1 MLSRC
6 SLPRKTSLRQPT
18 ERRSTMNPH
27 STALVLIEFQNDFT
41 TPGGVFHD
49 AVKDV
54 MRTSDMLANTATTV
68 QQARKLGV
76 KIIHLPIQFAEGYP
90 ELTTRDYGILKGVA
104 DGSAFRAGSW
114 GAEITEAVGREAG
127 DILVEG
133 KRGLDGFAT
142 TGLDLVLRNNGIQN
156 LVVAGFLTNC
166 CVEGTVRSGYEKGYN
181 VVSLTDCTATF
192 TDEQQYAAENFTLP
206 MFSQT
211 LKHNQFLEAL
221 KTQ

>member
-1 MLSRC
+1 M
-6 SLPRKTSLRQPT
+6 
-18 ERRSTMNPH
+18 
-27 STALVLIEFQNDFT
+27 
-41 TPGGVFHD
+41 
-49 AVKDV
+49 
-54 MRTSDMLANTATTV
+54 
-68 QQARKLGV
+68 
-76 KIIHLPIQFAEGYP
+76 
-90 ELTTRDYGILKGVA
+90 
-104 DGSAFRAGSW
+104 
-114 GAEITEAVGREAG
+114 GREAG

-192 TDEQQYAAENFTLP
+192 TDEQQHAAENFTLP

>member
-1 MLSRC
+1 
-6 SLPRKTSLRQPT
+6 
-18 ERRSTMNPH
+18 MNPH
-27 STALVLIEFQNDFT
+27 ATALVLIEFQNDFT

-54 MRTSDMLANTATTV
+54 MHATDMLANTATTV
-68 QQARKLGV
+68 QQARQLGV

-104 DGSAFRAGSW
+104 DGSAFRTGSW
-114 GAEITEAVGREAG
+114 GADITDAISREPG

-142 TGLDLVLRNNGIQN
+142 TGLDLVLRNNGIHN
-156 LVVAGFLTNC
+156 LLVAGFLTNC

-181 VVSLTDCTATF
+181 VVTLADCTATF
-192 TDEQQYAAENFTLP
+192 TDEQQKAAENFTLP
-206 MFSQT
+206 MFSKVLRHT
-211 LKHNQFLEAL
+211 EFLEAL
-221 KTQ
+221 NAK

>member
-1 MLSRC
+1 
-6 SLPRKTSLRQPT
+6 
-18 ERRSTMNPH
+18 MNPNA
-27 STALVLIEFQNDFT
+27 TALVLIEFQNDFT

-49 AVKDV
+49 AVKEV
-54 MRTSDMLANTATTV
+54 MHQSDMLANTASTV

-76 KIIHLPIQFAEGYP
+76 KIIHLPIQFADGYP

-114 GAEITEAVGREAG
+114 GAEITDAITRETG

-181 VVSLTDCTATF
+181 VVTLTDCTATF
-192 TDEQQYAAENFTLP
+192 TEEQQKAAENFTLP
-206 MFSQT
+206 MFSQALRHT
-211 LKHNQFLEAL
+211 EFLGAL
-221 KTQ
+221 SAK

>member
-1 MLSRC
+1 
-6 SLPRKTSLRQPT
+6 
-18 ERRSTMNPH
+18 MNPH

-54 MRTSDMLANTATTV
+54 MRTSDMLANTAATV

-114 GAEITEAVGREAG
+114 GAEITEAVSREAG

-192 TDEQQYAAENFTLP
+192 TDEQQHAAENFTLP

>member
-1 MLSRC
+1 
-6 SLPRKTSLRQPT
+6 
-18 ERRSTMNPH
+18 MNPH

-192 TDEQQYAAENFTLP
+192 TDEQQHAAENFTLP

>member
-1 MLSRC
+1 
-6 SLPRKTSLRQPT
+6 
-18 ERRSTMNPH
+18 MNP
-27 STALVLIEFQNDFT
+27 STTALVLIEFQNDFT

-54 MRTSDMLANTATTV
+54 MHATDMLANTATTV

-76 KIIHLPIQFAEGYP
+76 KIIHLPIQFADGYP
-90 ELTTRDYGILKGVA
+90 ELTLRSYGILKGVA

-114 GAEITEAVGREAG
+114 GAEITDALTHESS
-127 DILVEG
+127 DIVVEG

-142 TGLDLVLRNNGIQN
+142 TGLDLVLRNNGIQH

-166 CVEGTVRSGYEKGYN
+166 CVEGTVRTGYEKGYE
-181 VVSLTDCTATF
+181 VVTLTDCTATF
-192 TDEQQYAAENFTLP
+192 TDEQQHAAEQFTLP

-211 LKHNQFLEAL
+211 LKHTQFLAVL
-221 KTQ
+221 NAK

>member
-1 MLSRC
+1 
-6 SLPRKTSLRQPT
+6 
-18 ERRSTMNPH
+18 MNPH
-27 STALVLIEFQNDFT
+27 ATALVLIEFQNDFT

-49 AVKDV
+49 AVKEV
-54 MRTSDMLANTATTV
+54 MHQSDMLANTATTV

-104 DGSAFRAGSW
+104 DGSAFRTGSW
-114 GAEITEAVGREAG
+114 GAEISDAVTREPG

-181 VVSLTDCTATF
+181 VVTLIDCTATF
-192 TDEQQYAAENFTLP
+192 TDEQQKAAEHFTLP
-206 MFSQT
+206 MFSQALRHT
-211 LKHNQFLEAL
+211 AFLGAL
-221 KTQ
+221 NAK

>member
-1 MLSRC
+1 
-6 SLPRKTSLRQPT
+6 
-18 ERRSTMNPH
+18 MNPTK
-27 STALVLIEFQNDFT
+27 TALVLIEFQNDFT

-54 MRTSDMLANTATTV
+54 MHQTDMLANTAATL

-76 KIIHLPIQFAEGYP
+76 KIIHMPIQFAEGYP
-90 ELTTRDYGILKGVA
+90 ELTNRSYGILKGVA

-114 GAEITEAVGREAG
+114 GAEISDALKREPA
-127 DILVEG
+127 DIVVEG
-133 KRGLDGFAT
+133 KRGLDAFAT

-166 CVEGTVRSGYEKGYN
+166 CVEGTVRSGYEKGYD
-181 VVSLTDCTATF
+181 VVTLTDCTATF
-192 TDEQQYAAENFTLP
+192 SQEHQHAAENFTLP

-211 LKHNQFLEAL
+211 LKHTQFLQAL
-221 KTQ
+221 NAVQS

>member
-1 MLSRC
+1 
-6 SLPRKTSLRQPT
+6 
-18 ERRSTMNPH
+18 MNPH

-41 TPGGVFHD
+41 TPSGVFHD
-49 AVKDV
+49 AVKDA
-54 MRTSDMLANTATTV
+54 MRTSDMLANTAATV

-192 TDEQQYAAENFTLP
+192 TDEQQHAAENFTLP

>member
-1 MLSRC
+1 
-6 SLPRKTSLRQPT
+6 
-18 ERRSTMNPH
+18 
-27 STALVLIEFQNDFT
+27 
-41 TPGGVFHD
+41 
-49 AVKDV
+49 
-54 MRTSDMLANTATTV
+54 MRIGDILANTATTV

-104 DGSAFRAGSW
+104 DGSAFRTGSW

-181 VVSLTDCTATF
+181 VVTLSDCTATF
-192 TDEQQYAAENFTLP
+192 TSEQQQAAEQFTLP
-206 MFSQT
+206 MFSQVLQHT
-211 LKHNQFLEAL
+211 QFLETL
-221 KTQ
+221 SL

>member
-1 MLSRC
+1 
-6 SLPRKTSLRQPT
+6 
-18 ERRSTMNPH
+18 MNPNA
-27 STALVLIEFQNDFT
+27 TALVLIEFQNDFT

-54 MRTSDMLANTATTV
+54 MHQSDMLATTATTV
-68 QQARKLGV
+68 QQARALGV
-76 KIIHLPIQFAEGYP
+76 KIIHLPIQFTEGYP

-104 DGSAFRAGSW
+104 DGAAFLSGSW
-114 GAEITEAVGREAG
+114 GAEITEAISRETG

-181 VVSLTDCTATF
+181 VVTLADCTATF
-192 TDEQQYAAENFTLP
+192 TDEQQKAAENFTLP
-206 MFSQT
+206 MFSKV
-211 LKHNQFLEAL
+211 LR
-221 KTQ
+221 

>member
-1 MLSRC
+1 
-6 SLPRKTSLRQPT
+6 
-18 ERRSTMNPH
+18 MNPNA
-27 STALVLIEFQNDFT
+27 TALVLIEFQNDFT
-41 TPGGVFHD
+41 TAGGVFHD

-54 MRTSDMLANTATTV
+54 MHQSDMLANTATTV
-68 QQARKLGV
+68 QQARALGV
-76 KIIHLPIQFAEGYP
+76 KIIHLPIQFTEGYP

-104 DGSAFRAGSW
+104 DGAAFLSGSW
-114 GAEITEAVGREAG
+114 GAEITEAISRETG

-181 VVSLTDCTATF
+181 VVTLADCTATF
-192 TDEQQYAAENFTLP
+192 TDEQQKAAENFTLP
-206 MFSQT
+206 MFSKVLRHT
-211 LKHNQFLEAL
+211 EFLGAL
-221 KTQ
+221 SAK

>member
-1 MLSRC
+1 
-6 SLPRKTSLRQPT
+6 
-18 ERRSTMNPH
+18 MNPH
-27 STALVLIEFQNDFT
+27 ATALVLIEFQNDFT

-54 MRTSDMLANTATTV
+54 MHATDMLANTATTV
-68 QQARKLGV
+68 QQARQLGV

-104 DGSAFRAGSW
+104 DGSAFRTCSW
-114 GAEITEAVGREAG
+114 GADITDAISREPG

-142 TGLDLVLRNNGIQN
+142 TGLDLVLRNNGIHN

-181 VVSLTDCTATF
+181 VVTLADCTATF
-192 TDEQQYAAENFTLP
+192 TDEQQKAAENFTLP
-206 MFSQT
+206 MFSKVLRHT
-211 LKHNQFLEAL
+211 EFLGAL
-221 KTQ
+221 NAK

>member
-1 MLSRC
+1 
-6 SLPRKTSLRQPT
+6 
-18 ERRSTMNPH
+18 MNPTK
-27 STALVLIEFQNDFT
+27 TALVLIEFQNDFT

-54 MRTSDMLANTATTV
+54 MHQTDMLANTATTL

-76 KIIHLPIQFAEGYP
+76 KIIHMPIQFSEGYP
-90 ELTTRDYGILKGVA
+90 ELTNRSYGILKGVA

-114 GAEITEAVGREAG
+114 GAEISDALKREPA
-127 DILVEG
+127 DIVVEG
-133 KRGLDGFAT
+133 KRGLDAFAT

-166 CVEGTVRSGYEKGYN
+166 CVEGTVRSGYEKGYD
-181 VVSLTDCTATF
+181 VVTLTDCTATF
-192 TDEQQYAAENFTLP
+192 SQEQQHAAENFTLP

-211 LKHNQFLEAL
+211 LKHTQFLQAL
-221 KTQ
+221 NAVQS

>member
-1 MLSRC
+1 
-6 SLPRKTSLRQPT
+6 
-18 ERRSTMNPH
+18 MNPNA
-27 STALVLIEFQNDFT
+27 TALDRIEFQNDFT

-54 MRTSDMLANTATTV
+54 MHQSDMLANTATTV
-68 QQARKLGV
+68 QQARKSGV
-76 KIIHLPIQFAEGYP
+76 RIIHLPIQFADGYP

-104 DGSAFRAGSW
+104 DGSAFRTGSW
-114 GAEITEAVGREAG
+114 GAEITDAIPRETS

-142 TGLDLVLRNNGIQN
+142 TGLDLVLRNNGIHN

-181 VVSLTDCTATF
+181 VVTLTDCTATF
-192 TDEQQYAAENFTLP
+192 TEEQQKAAENFTLP
-206 MFSQT
+206 MFSQALRHT
-211 LKHNQFLEAL
+211 EFLDAL
-221 KTQ
+221 SAK

>member
-1 MLSRC
+1 
-6 SLPRKTSLRQPT
+6 
-18 ERRSTMNPH
+18 MNPNA
-27 STALVLIEFQNDFT
+27 TALVLIEFQNDFT

-54 MRTSDMLANTATTV
+54 MHTGDMLANTATTV

-76 KIIHLPIQFAEGYP
+76 KIIHLPIQFA
-90 ELTTRDYGILKGVA
+90 
-104 DGSAFRAGSW
+104 DGSAFRTGSW
-114 GAEITEAVGREAG
+114 GAEISEAITRETG

-181 VVSLTDCTATF
+181 VVTLSDCTATF
-192 TDEQQYAAENFTLP
+192 TDEQQKAAENFTLP
-206 MFSQT
+206 MFSQVLRHT
-211 LKHNQFLEAL
+211 EFLGAL
-221 KTQ
+221 SEK

>member
-1 MLSRC
+1 
-6 SLPRKTSLRQPT
+6 
-18 ERRSTMNPH
+18 MNP
-27 STALVLIEFQNDFT
+27 SKTALVLIEFQNDFT

-49 AVKDV
+49 AVKEV
-54 MRTSDMLANTATTV
+54 MHKTDMLANTATTV

-90 ELTTRDYGILKGVA
+90 ELTNRSYGILKGVA

-114 GAEITEAVGREAG
+114 GAEITETLMREPA
-127 DILVEG
+127 DIVIEG
-133 KRGLDGFAT
+133 KRGLDAFAT

-166 CVEGTVRSGYEKGYN
+166 CVEGTVRSGYEKGYD
-181 VVSLTDCTATF
+181 VVTLTDCTATF
-192 TDEQQYAAENFTLP
+192 TVEQQHAAENFTLP

-211 LKHNQFLEAL
+211 LKHTQFLQAL
-221 KTQ
+221 NAK

>member
-1 MLSRC
+1 
-6 SLPRKTSLRQPT
+6 
-18 ERRSTMNPH
+18 MNPH

-41 TPGGVFHD
+41 TQGGVFHD

-54 MRTSDMLANTATTV
+54 MHTTDMLANTAATV

-104 DGSAFRAGSW
+104 DGSAFRSGSW
-114 GAEITEAVGREAG
+114 GAEISEAVGRER
-127 DILVEG
+127 DDLLVEG

-181 VVSLTDCTATF
+181 VVTLSDCTATF
-192 TDEQQYAAENFTLP
+192 TDEQQHAAEHFTLP
-206 MFSQT
+206 MFSLVLRHT
-211 LKHNQFLEAL
+211 EFLDAL
-221 KTQ
+221 SR

>member
-1 MLSRC
+1 
-6 SLPRKTSLRQPT
+6 
-18 ERRSTMNPH
+18 MNPH

>member
-1 MLSRC
+1 
-6 SLPRKTSLRQPT
+6 
-18 ERRSTMNPH
+18 MNPH

-54 MRTSDMLANTATTV
+54 MRTSDMLANTAATV

-192 TDEQQYAAENFTLP
+192 TDEQQHAAENFTLP

>member
-1 MLSRC
+1 
-6 SLPRKTSLRQPT
+6 
-18 ERRSTMNPH
+18 MNPNA
-27 STALVLIEFQNDFT
+27 TALVLIEFQNDFT

-54 MRTSDMLANTATTV
+54 MHQSDMLANTATTV
-68 QQARKLGV
+68 QQARTLGV

-90 ELTTRDYGILKGVA
+90 ELALRDYGILKGVA
-104 DGSAFRAGSW
+104 DGSAFRTGSW
-114 GAEITEAVGREAG
+114 GAEISESITREPG

-142 TGLDLVLRNNGIQN
+142 TGLDLVLRNNGVQN

-181 VVSLTDCTATF
+181 VVTLSDCTATF
-192 TDEQQYAAENFTLP
+192 TDEQQKAVENFTLP
-206 MFSQT
+206 MFSKVLRHT
-211 LKHNQFLEAL
+211 EFLGAL
-221 KTQ
+221 SAQ